1 MGKKYR
7 TFEINFPEWLM
18 PLYDNLQ
25 EVLDEMTKDIN
36 YLTYLINNEDLSKK
50 NRGNIWNLMRPH
62 YQEQI
67 KKIDHG
73 NKARY
78 GNMLCENIRR
88 ELYSKVERIELY
100 DLLKE
105 YDFETSSDF
114 YEELNTKELDYTAGT
129 LQNLIRS
136 KERPKPSET
145 ITLQMDYSCSA
156 GQMFKQ
162 DKDFNCSFQ
171 MKDKSWQDY
180 KIYVPVSVREQYA
193 GEIAKPKFVKDRV
206 TGKANGFCSY
216 RVKHDIHS
224 KFKNIMGVDIGKIKL
239 FSATILYPDGNYSKE
254 FVCSKYTDSLID
266 KLDVLYK
273 ERNRLYHKIKRSK
286 NNGFEGTER
295 NKRRKKN
302 LKFIKRKIKNLKSQI
317 IGEST
322 SELVKLALNHEV
334 KEIHIENLAWLESKA
349 GKWNHSEFHK
359 KLKSVANLHGIKVC
373 RVSAK
378 NSSKEHPITKEI
390 GKVSGRNI
398 VFSNGERIDRDR
410 LASINLAV
418 RTIGKENPNNK
429 INEVRKDKNSPYRTK
444 RNRRRSRIREIV
456 NSIINKRGEQIVT
469 FPPRKSGRDSLYQEA
484 WLVLIENTRRP
495 NNSLCHRFPKSLSLV
510 S

>member
-7 TFEINFPEWLM
+7 SFEINFPEWLM

-25 EVLDEMTKDIN
+25 EVLDEMTKDTI
-36 YLTYLINNEDLSKK
+36 YLIYLINNEDLSKK

-67 KKIDHG
+67 NKINHG
-73 NKARY
+73 NKAWY

-114 YEELNTKELDYTAGT
+114 YEELNTKELDYTAGI

-136 KERPKPSET
+136 KERPKPPES

-156 GQMFKQ
+156 SQMFTIDENYKCNIQ
-162 DKDFNCSFQ
+162 LE
-171 MKDKSWQDY
+171 DKSWQDY
-180 KIYVPVSVREQYA
+180 QIYVPVSVREQYA
-193 GEIAKPKFVKDRV
+193 GEIAKPKFVKDRE
-206 TGKANGFCSY
+206 TGKTNGFCSY
-216 RVKHDIHS
+216 RVKHDTHS
-224 KFKNIMGVDIGKIKL
+224 KFKNIMGVDIGMVKL
-239 FSATILYPDGNYSKE
+239 FSASILYPDGNYSKE
-254 FVCSKYTDSLID
+254 FICSKYTDSLID

-273 ERNRLYHKIKRSK
+273 ERNILYGK
-286 NNGFEGTER
+286 TER
-295 NKRRKKN
+295 CKDNGYDDTEKNKRRKKN

-317 IGEST
+317 IGESA
-322 SELVKLALNHEV
+322 SELVKLALDHEV

-378 NSSKEHPITKEI
+378 NSSKEHPITNEI
-390 GKVSGRNI
+390 GRVSGRNI

-418 RTIGKENPNNK
+418 RTMGKENPNNPL
-429 INEVRKDKNSPYRTK
+429 NEVRKDKNSPSRAIRNK
-444 RNRRRSRIREIV
+444 RRDKIRKIV
-456 NSIINKRGEQIVT
+456 NSIRKKGEQIVT
-469 FPPRKSGRDSLYQEA
+469 FPPRKSGRDSLCQEA
-484 WLVLIENTRRP
+484 WLVLIENTRKP

>member
-7 TFEINFPEWLM
+7 TFEISFPEWLM

-25 EVLDEMTKDIN
+25 EVLDEMTKDTD
-36 YLTYLINNEDLSKK
+36 YLTYLINNEDLSKA

-67 KKIDHG
+67 NKINHG
-73 NKARY
+73 NKAWY

-88 ELYSKVERIELY
+88 ELHSKVERIELY

-114 YEELNTKELDYTAGT
+114 YEELNTKELDYTAGL

-136 KERPKPSET
+136 KERPKPPET
-145 ITLQMDYSCSA
+145 ITLQMDYSCSEK
-156 GQMFKQ
+156 QMFTMN
-162 DKDFNCSFQ
+162 KDFKCNVKL
-171 MKDKSWQDY
+171 KDKSWKDY
-180 KIYVPVSVREQYA
+180 QIYVPVSVREQYA
-193 GEIAKPKFVKDRV
+193 GEIAKPKFIKNKE
-206 TGKANGFCSY
+206 TGKTRGFCSY
-216 RVKHDIHS
+216 RVKHDTHS
-224 KFKNIMGVDIGKIKL
+224 KFKNVMGVDIGMVKL
-239 FSATILYPDGNYSKE
+239 FSASILYPDGNYSKE
-254 FVCSKYTDSLID
+254 FVCSKYTDGLTE
-266 KLDVLYK
+266 KLDTLYK
-273 ERNRLYHKIKRSK
+273 ERNVLYGKIKRSK
-286 NNGFEGTER
+286 TNGYEHTEK
-295 NKRRKKN
+295 NKRRKQN
-302 LKFIKRKIKNLKSQI
+302 LKFIRNKIKNLKSQI
-317 IGEST
+317 IGESA
-322 SELVKLALNHEV
+322 SELVKLALDHEV

-390 GKVSGRNI
+390 GNVSGRYI

-418 RTIGKENPNNK
+418 RNIGKESIRNK
-429 INEVRKDKNSPYRTK
+429 INEVRKENNKPSKAK
-444 RNRRRSRIREIV
+444 REKRRSRIREIV
-456 NSIINKRGEQIVT
+456 NSIRKKGEQIVT

-484 WLVLIENTRRP
+484 WLVLIENTKRP

>member
-7 TFEINFPEWLM
+7 SFEINFPEWLM

-25 EVLDEMTKDIN
+25 EVLDEMTKDTN
-36 YLTYLINNEDLSKK
+36 YLIYLINNEDLSKK

-67 KKIDHG
+67 NKINHG
-73 NKARY
+73 NKAWY

-114 YEELNTKELDYTAGT
+114 YEELNTKELDYTAGI

-136 KERPKPSET
+136 KERPKPPES

-156 GQMFKQ
+156 SQMFTIDENYKCNIQ
-162 DKDFNCSFQ
+162 LE
-171 MKDKSWQDY
+171 DKSWQDY
-180 KIYVPVSVREQYA
+180 QIYVPVSVREQYA
-193 GEIAKPKFVKDRV
+193 GEIAKPKFVKDRE
-206 TGKANGFCSY
+206 TGKTNGFCSY
-216 RVKHDIHS
+216 RVKHDTHS
-224 KFKNIMGVDIGKIKL
+224 KFKNIMGVDIGMVKL
-239 FSATILYPDGNYSKE
+239 FSASILYPDGNYSKE
-254 FVCSKYTDSLID
+254 FICSKYTDSLID

-273 ERNRLYHKIKRSK
+273 ERNILYGK
-286 NNGFEGTER
+286 TER
-295 NKRRKKN
+295 CKDNGYDDTEKNKRRKKN

-317 IGEST
+317 IGESA
-322 SELVKLALNHEV
+322 SELVKLALDHEV

-378 NSSKEHPITKEI
+378 NSSKEHPITNEI
-390 GKVSGRNI
+390 GRVSGRNI

-418 RTIGKENPNNK
+418 RTMGKENPNNPL
-429 INEVRKDKNSPYRTK
+429 NEVRKDKNSPSRAIRNK
-444 RNRRRSRIREIV
+444 RRDKIRKIV
-456 NSIINKRGEQIVT
+456 NSIRKKGEQIVT
-469 FPPRKSGRDSLYQEA
+469 FPPRKSGRDSLCQEA
-484 WLVLIENTRRP
+484 WLVLIENTRKP

>member
-7 TFEINFPEWLM
+7 SFEINFPEWLM

-25 EVLDEMTKDIN
+25 EVLDEMTKDTD
-36 YLTYLINNEDLSKK
+36 YLTYLINNEDLSKQ

-62 YQEQI
+62 YQDQI
-67 KKIDHG
+67 NKINHG
-73 NKARY
+73 NKAWY

-88 ELYSKVERIELY
+88 ELYSKVERIKLFEL
-100 DLLKE
+100 LEE
-105 YDFETSSDF
+105 YNFEPNSDF
-114 YEELNTKELDYTAGT
+114 YDELSVREIDYTAGT

-136 KERPKPSET
+136 KEKPTAPKA
-145 ITLQMDYSCSA
+145 IALQMDYSCSA
-156 GQMFKQ
+156 SQMFTMDENYKCNV
-162 DKDFNCSFQ
+162 KL
-171 MKDKSWQDY
+171 KDKSWKDY
-180 KIYVPVSVREQYA
+180 QIYVPVSVREQYA
-193 GEIAKPKFVKDRV
+193 GEIAKPKFVKNKI

-216 RVKHDIHS
+216 RVKHDTHS
-224 KFKNIMGVDIGKIKL
+224 KFKNIMGVDIGMVKL
-239 FSATILYPDGNYSKE
+239 FSASILYPDGSYSKE
-254 FVCSKYTDSLID
+254 FVCSKYTDSLLD
-266 KLDVLYK
+266 KLDLLYK
-273 ERNRLYHKIKRSK
+273 ERNILYGKTERCK
-286 NNGFEGTER
+286 NNGYNDTER

-317 IGEST
+317 IGESA
-322 SELVKLALNHEV
+322 SELVKLAVNHEV

-390 GKVSGRNI
+390 GKVSGRDI

-418 RTIGKENPNNK
+418 RNIGKESRRNK
-429 INEVRKDKNSPYRTK
+429 LNGVRKDKNKPSKAK
-444 RNRRRSRIREIV
+444 RNKRRNKIRKIV
-456 NSIINKRGEQIVT
+456 NSIRDKRGEQIVT
-469 FPPRKSGRDSLYQEA
+469 FPPRKSGRDSLCQEA
-484 WLVLIENTRRP
+484 WLVLIENTRKP
-495 NNSLCHRFPKSLSLV
+495 NNSLCHRFTKNLSLV

>member
-25 EVLDEMTKDIN
+25 EVLDEMTKDTD

-50 NRGNIWNLMRPH
+50 NRGNIWNLMRLH

-67 KKIDHG
+67 KKIDHV
-73 NKARY
+73 NKAWY

-88 ELYSKVERIELY
+88 ELYSKVERIQIFE
-100 DLLKE
+100 LLKE

-114 YEELNTKELDYTAGT
+114 YEKLNTKELDYTAGI

-136 KERPKPSET
+136 KERPTAPET

-156 GQMFKQ
+156 SQMFRIDENYK
-162 DKDFNCSFQ
+162 CSIQ
-171 MKDKSWQDY
+171 LTDKSWQDY
-180 KIYVPVSVREQYA
+180 QIYVPVSVREQYA
-193 GEIAKPKFVKDRV
+193 GEIAKPKFVKDRE
-206 TGKANGFCSY
+206 TGKTNGFCSY
-216 RVKHDIHS
+216 RVKHDTHA
-224 KFKNIMGVDIGKIKL
+224 KFKNVMGVDIGMVKL
-239 FSATILYPDGNYSKE
+239 FSASILYPDGNYSKE
-254 FVCSKYTDSLID
+254 FVCSKYTDGLTE
-266 KLDVLYK
+266 KLDTLYK
-273 ERNRLYHKIKRSK
+273 ERNVLYGKINRSK
-286 NNGFEGTER
+286 NNGYEHTEK
-295 NKRRKKN
+295 NKRRKQN
-302 LKFIKRKIKNLKSQI
+302 LTFIRNKIKNLKSQI
-317 IGEST
+317 IGESA
-322 SELVKLALNHEV
+322 SELVKLALDHEL

-398 VFSNGERIDRDR
+398 VFFNGEKIDRDR

-418 RTIGKENPNNK
+418 RTMGKKNPNNP
-429 INEVRKDKNSPYRTK
+429 IDEIRKDKNKPSKAK
-444 RNRRRSRIREIV
+444 RNKRKSRIRETV
-456 NSIINKRGEQIVT
+456 NSIRKKGEQIVT
-469 FPPRKSGRDSLYQEA
+469 FPPRKLGRDSLCQEA
-484 WLVLIENTRRP
+484 WLVLIENTKRP